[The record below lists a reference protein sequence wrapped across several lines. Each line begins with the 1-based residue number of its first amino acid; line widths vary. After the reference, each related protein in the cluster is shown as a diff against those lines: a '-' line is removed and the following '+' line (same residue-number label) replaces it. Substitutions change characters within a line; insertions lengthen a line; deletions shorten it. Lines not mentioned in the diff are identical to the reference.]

1 MNLMFYVILA
11 QLYHNDI
18 FDQLDVENEQAYYG
32 VSI

>member
-11 QLYHNDI
+11 QLYQNDI
-18 FDQLDVENEQAYYG
+18 FDQLDVENEKAYYG

>member
-1 MNLMFYVILA
+1 MNLMFYVILS
-11 QLYHNDI
+11 QLYQSDI